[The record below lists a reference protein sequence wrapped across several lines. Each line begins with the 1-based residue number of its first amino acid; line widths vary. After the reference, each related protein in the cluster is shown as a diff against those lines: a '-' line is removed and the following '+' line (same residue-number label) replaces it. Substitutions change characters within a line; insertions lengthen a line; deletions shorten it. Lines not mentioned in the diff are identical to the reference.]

1 MTPDVMSQIVNSAFE
16 TGVMAQVDFDQL
28 LASQAPQNKQALVDS
43 FRRANITLQADAP
56 SLADSAMSQQQPMAA
71 NPVQT
76 PQSRTAN
83 LGGEMPMMR
92 NTLAQ
97 YQPVQRRDP
106 NVSPYPGSAQVAPN
120 VLAAQEGAKTQAT
133 ENVRLNMAPKI
144 AAATKKAERALE
156 LKSEAPAALSGV
168 KGVVSDLDTYIDTI
182 DQLLRSPDRSSIVGR
197 IEGNLHRL
205 GSLGQNERQADLQA
219 MFDRIKNTDTLAS
232 LISMK
237 QASPTGGSPVG
248 PASNLDVQLIS
259 KGANALIQT
268 GSVAK
273 FDEELKNVRRRAYR
287 ARANAIEAYNNRF
300 GELAASDPRFKLTPR
315 ATADRYISSKDLP
328 QNRTPVIP
336 TLTPEQV
343 RAAPS
348 GTVYRTTDGRRGTKP

>member
-1 MTPDVMSQIVNSAFE
+1 MLKAN
-16 TGVMAQVDFDQL
+16 
-28 LASQAPQNKQALVDS
+28 
-43 FRRANITLQADAP
+43 NITLQP
-56 SLADSAMSQQQPMAA
+56 GGMGQQPQFAVYRGEPM
-71 NPVQT
+71 
-76 PQSRTAN
+76 QSRTAS
-83 LGGEMPMMR
+83 LRDAPEMQTTMLQSQGRTPFIMR
-92 NTLAQ
+92 REAPL
-97 YQPVQRRDP
+97 
-106 NVSPYPGSAQVAPN
+106 PGSAQVDPTI
-120 VLAAQEGAKTQAT
+120 LAAQETAKAQASK
-133 ENVRLNMAPKI
+133 NVDLKMAPQI

-168 KGVVSDLDTYIDTI
+168 KGVISDLDTYIDTI

-315 ATADRYISSKDLP
+315 ATADRYISTKDLP
-328 QNRTPVIP
+328 QNKSSAGGRKTSVIP
-336 TLTPEQV
+336 DAAKQMLRKNPSPQQ
-343 RAAPS
+343 RAFFD
-348 GTVYRTTDGRRGTKP
+348 RTFGAGAAAKVLGAR